1 MSPRGH
7 DIEADAGSSHTALR
21 GRYGWTV
28 SETVSRVR
36 LLDMLHR
43 GKRIESA
50 ACPVSTG
57 GGTRRVQSVREGG
70 GGWGGG
76 GGRGQTEQTRREA
89 LQKNRRGSAPPRV
102 HMNRKM
108 TAHRTGEPTTAQR
121 RGRGAT
127 SAQACGPFLSRA
139 CPRRRDRGCTPTPPA
154 AAPPQLSP
162 LELHAQ
168 TGHRHP
174 LPPTTFGPP
183 PSPSLPY

>member
-1 MSPRGH
+1 
-7 DIEADAGSSHTALR
+7 
-21 GRYGWTV
+21 V
-28 SETVSRVR
+28 
-36 LLDMLHR
+36 
-43 GKRIESA
+43 
-50 ACPVSTG
+50 
-57 GGTRRVQSVREGG
+57 GG
-70 GGWGGG
+70 GGCA
-76 GGRGQTEQTRREA
+76 RGQTDHPRREA

-154 AAPPQLSP
+154 AAPPQLRP

-174 LPPTTFGPP
+174 LPRFVVKPKSYSENFQCGCKGPRKERP
-183 PSPSLPY
+183 RARHRSDRPQCFRHCRETRQGRRADLRSLVHHPLVFTLVL